1 MENIRIRD
9 LLEKKDD
16 VFVSIYLPTHRTSPD
31 NKQDKIRFNNLLNKA
46 SKELEEK
53 YEKVK
58 PQEFLK
64 EARKIHDDLNFWN
77 YGTEGLA
84 VLVDSE
90 QTRVIRFTGDVPE
103 LVVVGSQFHILPLI
117 NYYELPNDYYLLDIS
132 RDRFKIYELSSE
144 SMEELD
150 TPEIHEHF
158 SDLFDDRDLENRV
171 VSTGGS
177 ETSFHGHKAKPEI
190 DEKETEK
197 YFRYLSKELGNFF
210 KAKGNPI
217 ILFGTTENVAD
228 FKEISKDDLNIFA
241 SIDKPLDSMDDKGTI
256 DALRQKL
263 LPRYVDTVK
272 GRLDGL
278 NTEISR
284 DMGTDNASRIVTDAP
299 TGRIET
305 LFISTKYDKLEVEE
319 IDKLIAEVING
330 GGEVVLVDVNE
341 TQFPMEMGA
350 KYRF

>member
-46 SKELEEK
+46 SKELEENK
-53 YEKVK
+53 NIK
-58 PQEFLK
+58 PQEYFK
-64 EARKIHDDLNFWN
+64 EAKKIYDDLSFWN

-84 VLVDSE
+84 VLINSE
-90 QTRVIRFTGDVPE
+90 ETKVIRLTGDVPE

-117 NYYELPNDYYLLDIS
+117 NYYELPNNYYLLDVS
-132 RDRFKIYELSSE
+132 RDRFKIHELSSNT
-144 SMEELD
+144 MEELE

-158 SDLFDDRDLENRV
+158 KDLFDDRDLENRV

-197 YFRYLSKELGNFF
+197 YFRYLSKELGEFF
-210 KAKGNPI
+210 KEKKAPI
-217 ILFGTTENVAD
+217 ILFGTTENVSE
-228 FKEISKDDLNIFA
+228 FKEIAKDEINILA
-241 SIDKPLDSMDDKGTI
+241 TIDKPLDSMDDKEKI
-256 DALRQKL
+256 EALRRNL
-263 LPRYVDTVK
+263 LPIYAKNVED
-272 GRLDGL
+272 RLDGL
-278 NTEISR
+278 QTEIAR

-305 LFISTKYDKLEVEE
+305 LFISTKYDQLQIDEINKLV
-319 IDKLIAEVING
+319 AEVING
-330 GGEVVLVDVNE
+330 GGEVVLVDANQSE
-341 TQFPMEMGA
+341 FPMGLGA